1 MKQVLG
7 LNDPWIAL
15 AYLLCFGST
24 ALVVC
29 KP

>member
-1 MKQVLG
+1 MLG